1 MKNKYLNNLI
11 SVYISLNEREVIEKY
26 TNTPLSL
33 IKKIDASIENAKTKR
48 KVIKRVSVT
57 LGVKELNTLIA
68 NIAERANQRNTLPD
82 IQYTL
87 DSLFGKLATKY
98 NDNIVVDTSLF

>member
-1 MKNKYLNNLI
+1 MKNNYLNNLI
-11 SVYISLNEREVIEKY
+11 RVYISLNEREVIERY

-33 IKKIDASIENAKTKR
+33 IKKIDVSIENAKAKR
-48 KVIKRVSVT
+48 KVIKRVFVT
-57 LGVKELNTLIA
+57 LTVKELDTLIA
-68 NIAERANQRNTLPD
+68 NIAQRANQRNVLPE

-98 NDNIVVDTSLF
+98 NDNKLY